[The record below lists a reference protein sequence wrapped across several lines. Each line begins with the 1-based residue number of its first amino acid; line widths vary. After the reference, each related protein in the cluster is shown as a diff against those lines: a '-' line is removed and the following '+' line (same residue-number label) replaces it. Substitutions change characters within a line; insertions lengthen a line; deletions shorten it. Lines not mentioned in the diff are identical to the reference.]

1 MSRHATTLPRSTWW
15 LLAMLSLGWG
25 LNWPMIKLSIVDIPV
40 WTFRAICVMVGGVG
54 MFALARLNGQ
64 SLRVRAGEWWPLIA
78 MALFNVTLW
87 NIFVT
92 YGVKTLPAGR
102 SAILAYTMPLW
113 TVVLS
118 AFVLGEKLTRR
129 RVAGLALGM
138 SGLLLLLGDSLVAI
152 GGAPLGAVS
161 IAVAAFSWAVGTVL
175 MKRVP
180 LSLGTTAFTGWS
192 FILGGVPLVVGAV
205 AIEHS
210 EWRPIGTPSMIGLVY
225 NIFVAFLL
233 CHWLWFRLV
242 TLAPAGALA
251 LGTLAIPV
259 IGVFSGML
267 VLGERPGWTE
277 FGALGLVLSALATVL
292 IPPRRAITQVAG
304 ADGR

>member
-25 LNWPMIKLSIVDIPV
+25 MNWPMIKMAIADIPV
-40 WTFRAICVMVGGVG
+40 WTFRAICVMVGGIG
-54 MFALARLNGQ
+54 MFMLARFNGQ

-87 NIFVT
+87 NLFVT
-92 YGVKTLPAGR
+92 WGVKTLPAGR

-129 RVAGLALGM
+129 RVTGLALGM
-138 SGLLLLLGDSLVAI
+138 SGLVLLLGDSLVAI
-152 GGAPLGAVS
+152 GGAPLGALS

-175 MKRVP
+175 MKRIP
-180 LSLGTTAFTGWS
+180 LSLDTTAFTGWS
-192 FILGGVPLVVGAV
+192 FILGGVPLVVGALAV
-205 AIEHS
+205 EHS
-210 EWRPIGTPSMIGLVY
+210 EWRPIGTASMIALLY

-259 IGVFSGML
+259 LGVFSGM
-267 VLGERPGWTE
+267 VILGERPGWTE
-277 FGALGLVLSALATVL
+277 FGALALVLSALATVL
-292 IPPRRAITQVAG
+292 IPPRIRSTQVPERG
-304 ADGR
+304 GR